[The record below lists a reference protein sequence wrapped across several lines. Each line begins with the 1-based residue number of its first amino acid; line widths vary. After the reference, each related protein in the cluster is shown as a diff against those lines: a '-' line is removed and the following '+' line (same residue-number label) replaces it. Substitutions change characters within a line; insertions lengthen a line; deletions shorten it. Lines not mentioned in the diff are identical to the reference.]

1 MDLVNAMLK
10 EGKNLNPSWWQVI
23 QKVKNHYHPINRII
37 GMLDRFSNDLK
48 NKKCQKDIIKGI
60 TTIFDK
66 LIIDLPFEY
75 AAAKTDVD
83 KFNLETDAANFFTST
98 YKDVG
103 QQTFL
108 MRKIF
113 RETTRTLSKNLADG
127 TMDFQQTG
135 SGSGS
140 GKKTRMKKK
149 RHNKLLYKNRFFRN
163 RYKKKYRPSM
173 MQQKRSK

>member
-1 MDLVNAMLK
+1 
-10 EGKNLNPSWWQVI
+10 
-23 QKVKNHYHPINRII
+23 
-37 GMLDRFSNDLK
+37 MLDRFSNDLK
-48 NKKCQKDIIKGI
+48 NKKCQKDIIKGM

-113 RETTRTLSKNLADG
+113 REMTRTISKKLADG
-127 TMDFQQTG
+127 TIDFQQTGSGLG

-149 RHNKLLYKNRFFRN
+149 RHNKLLYKNRFYRN